1 MLTARLVQIPDT
13 IKATESFSLMVEII
27 DEATGEVVEDLK
39 WKVNSVCLS
48 VCKAGILLFCN
59 AGCQLKTFLT
69 FF

>member
-39 WKVNSVCLS
+39 WKVNLFVCLS
-48 VCKAGILLFCN
+48 VKQGSYFSAMQAVN
-59 AGCQLKTFLT
+59 
-69 FF
+69 